1 MTIKNISGFYRV
13 FRVFLA
19 VLEPFLLAL
28 KGFEQTYC
36 VFGPIEPPNLDH
48 WSTQRRRP
56 VDPRR
61 YGISP

>member
-28 KGFEQTYC
+28 KGFEKLIFQNSETYILC
-36 VFGPIEPPNLDH
+36 GIFG
-48 WSTQRRRP
+48 RARP
-56 VDPRR
+56 RGLILVSCRHD
-61 YGISP
+61 